1 MTTRR
6 QMGVQD
12 GATGLEAG
20 LLRMAMEQA
29 FNAVMI
35 TDAQPGPQGPRIVYA
50 NPALCQM
57 TGYSEAE
64 LIGQSPRML
73 QGPLTSPEVIQT
85 LRECLQ
91 AQRYFRGATVNYRKD
106 GNPYTVEWNIS
117 PVKDE
122 QGVVTHYVSVQQDIS
137 AVTSAWATSELLA
150 KALDAAQD
158 AVMIANAQGEIEF
171 VNQGFEQIT
180 GFSRVEALGQSPA
193 ILKSGEHTEAFY
205 ARLWHAIQAGQ
216 TFRAVFI
223 NRHKQGHLIHCE
235 ETVSPIRGPDGSVT
249 HFVSLIRDQTARART
264 EQTLREQ
271 ATRDALTDLLNR
283 RAGEWELERAFLSAR
298 EGHKRFCV
306 ILTDIDHFKH
316 INDTWGH
323 PVGDQVLRR
332 VAAVL
337 RAGVRTTDSV
347 VRWGGEEFLLVLPY
361 CEAAAAQL
369 QAERLRERL
378 ALVDHAEV
386 GRVTVSMGVAEL
398 QAHETLAS
406 LIERVDQALYSAKHA
421 GRNQISLG

>member
-1 MTTRR
+1 MSSHDETWLVRS
-6 QMGVQD
+6 
-12 GATGLEAG
+12 G
-20 LLRMAMEQA
+20 LLRSALEQS
-29 FNAVMI
+29 FNSVLI
-35 TDAQPGPQGPRIVYA
+35 TDAQPGPMGQRIVYA
-50 NPALCQM
+50 NPALCEM
-57 TGYSEAE
+57 TGYSATE
-64 LIGQSPRML
+64 LLGQTPRIL
-73 QGPLTSPEVIQT
+73 QGALTSPEVLQS

-91 AQRYFRGATVNYRKD
+91 ADRFFRGSTINYRED
-106 GNPYTVEWNIS
+106 GRPYTVEWNIS

-122 QGVVTHYVSVQQDIS
+122 AGVTTHYVSVQQDIS
-137 AVTSAWATSELLA
+137 AVTEARATSQLLA
-150 KALDAAQD
+150 QALDATQD

-171 VNQGFEQIT
+171 VNHGFELIT
-180 GFSRVEALGQSPA
+180 GYSRVEALGQNPA
-193 ILKSGEHTEAFY
+193 MLKSGEHTEAFY
-205 ARLWHAIQAGQ
+205 GRLWAAIQSGQ

-235 ETVSPIRGPDGSVT
+235 ETVSPIRDAGGAVT
-249 HFVSLIRDQTARART
+249 HFVSVIRDQTARAHT

-271 ATRDALTDLLNR
+271 ATRDPLTDLLNR
-283 RAGEWELERAFLSAR
+283 RAGEWQLERAFLAAR
-298 EGHKRFCV
+298 EGQKPFCLIMADV
-306 ILTDIDHFKH
+306 DHFKA

-323 PVGDQVLRR
+323 PAGDQVLQC

-337 RAGVRTTDSV
+337 RTGVRATDSV

-361 CEAAAAQL
+361 CEQAAALL
-369 QAERLRERL
+369 QAERLRERV
-378 ALVDHAEV
+378 ADAEQGEM